1 MALQL
6 FVTTRQLCQSFAYQT
21 TQLFQQCVVGS
32 IGVKS
37 LNNPLDEL
45 CGAFSNGTAYFKP
58 FEYDVVAGAS
68 YGDLDGFTKEAKDY
82 VEGLQTMFSQV
93 RDSLVGLTPDDVLVL
108 APSASSLSSILNIG
122 DGRQGMRHK
131 SGLGQRHFSYQS
143 ALPLAHHSPGESSA
157 VQWNG
162 RVRPHR

>member
-45 CGAFSNGTAYFKP
+45 CGAFSNGTAFQAVRIQGYFRRRVIQGP
-58 FEYDVVAGAS
+58 RWLHGVREGLRQGSPYDV
-68 YGDLDGFTKEAKDY
+68 
-82 VEGLQTMFSQV
+82 
-93 RDSLVGLTPDDVLVL
+93 L
-108 APSASSLSSILNIG
+108 A
-122 DGRQGMRHK
+122 
-131 SGLGQRHFSYQS
+131 
-143 ALPLAHHSPGESSA
+143 GES
-157 VQWNG
+157 
-162 RVRPHR
+162 

>member
-45 CGAFSNGTAYFKP
+45 CGNFSTGTAYFKP
-58 FEYDVVAGAS
+58 FKYALFADAS
-68 YGDLDGFTKEAKDY
+68 YGDLDGFEKEAKDY
-82 VEGLQTMFSQV
+82 VKGLQTTYSQV
-93 RDSLVGLTPDDVLVL
+93 RAERLTRW
-108 APSASSLSSILNIG
+108 AHSRRCACSSSFRQLS
-122 DGRQGMRHK
+122 
-131 SGLGQRHFSYQS
+131 
-143 ALPLAHHSPGESSA
+143 
-157 VQWNG
+157 
-162 RVRPHR
+162 